1 MPSGAVVRLAAT
13 SNYEPEPGELADQG
27 NSRTA
32 WLKKFPIR
40 AISRP

>member
-1 MPSGAVVRLAAT
+1 MLSGAVVRLAAN

-32 WLKKFPIR
+32 CLEKFPVR